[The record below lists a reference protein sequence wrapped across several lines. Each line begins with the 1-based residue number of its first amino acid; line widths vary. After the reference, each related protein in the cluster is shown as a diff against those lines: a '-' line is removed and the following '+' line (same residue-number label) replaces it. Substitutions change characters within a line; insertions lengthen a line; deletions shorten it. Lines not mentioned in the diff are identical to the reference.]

1 MACGCEQEAVT
12 AMATVIPKGTRL
24 VAEVDL
30 GGIGVA
36 AGEEFEV
43 DDCNCHVDFDSLLAT
58 GAVTR
63 AKTTK
68 AAETSKSPDVKPSAG
83 GDASRPADTTKP
95 EPVKP
100 ATGGA
105 DGR

>member
-1 MACGCEQEAVT
+1 MACGCEQEAVI
-12 AMATVIPKGTRL
+12 AMTKTIQNGTRL

-30 GGIGVA
+30 GGIGVS
-36 AGEEFEV
+36 AGDEFEV

-63 AKTTK
+63 AKTAK
-68 AAETSKSPDVKPSAG
+68 AAETSKSPDVKPATG
-83 GDASRPADTTKP
+83 GDATKPADTTKP